1 MLTVF
6 LALLFAVPAVC
17 AADNSTFDVLKA
29 QDYNE
34 EMICESDNVPVFD
47 DNDTLTVSQD
57 DLCENSYDENV
68 SISQTDAV
76 LEKDEGSAQESES
89 PLYGIVDI
97 GANSMK
103 LEIYKIKNSG
113 KRKAVLS

>member
-1 MLTVF
+1 MINKKFIMLTVF

-68 SISQTDAV
+68 SISETDVV
-76 LEKDEGSAQESES
+76 LEKDDESAQKSES
-89 PLYGIVDI
+89 PL
-97 GANSMK
+97 
-103 LEIYKIKNSG
+103 
-113 KRKAVLS
+113 